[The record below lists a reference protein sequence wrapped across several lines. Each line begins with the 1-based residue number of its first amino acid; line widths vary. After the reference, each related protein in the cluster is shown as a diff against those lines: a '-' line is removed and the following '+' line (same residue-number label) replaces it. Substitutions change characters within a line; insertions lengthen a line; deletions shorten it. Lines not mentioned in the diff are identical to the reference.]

1 MAYIEVDLRD
11 LDDCDLIE
19 ELEIRKYKV
28 IDTEEVDGFYREL
41 YFTMQMSPQRAWD
54 MMAKRIFEK
63 TGQIVTKEI
72 NDKI

>member
-11 LDDCDLIE
+11 LDDHDLIE

-28 IDTEEVDGFYREL
+28 IDIEEVDGFYREL
-41 YFTMQMSPQRAWD
+41 YFTMQMNPQRAWE
-54 MMAKRIFEK
+54 MMSKRIFEK

-72 NDKI
+72 